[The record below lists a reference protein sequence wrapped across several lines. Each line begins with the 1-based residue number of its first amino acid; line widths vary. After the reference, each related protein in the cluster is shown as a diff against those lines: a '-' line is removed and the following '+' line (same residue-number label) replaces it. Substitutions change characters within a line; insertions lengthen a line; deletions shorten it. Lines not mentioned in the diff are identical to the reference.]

1 MVLPPRRLA
10 GEVLT
15 RLSKLVPATPP
26 PAVKR
31 FDYVQQAGGDFDA
44 LLREETRL
52 RAARLC
58 HYAHHKRG
66 DGSKG

>member
-1 MVLPPRRLA
+1 MVLPPRRLT

-15 RLSKLVPATPP
+15 RLTKYVPATQQPD
-26 PAVKR
+26 VKR
-31 FDYVQQAGGDFDA
+31 AESVQQTRGDFDA

>member
-1 MVLPPRRLA
+1 MVLPPRRLT

-15 RLSKLVPATPP
+15 RLTKYVPANPQP
-26 PAVKR
+26 DVKR
-31 FDYVQQAGGDFDA
+31 GDAVRQEPSDFDA

-66 DGSKG
+66 DGPKG